1 MHVIPRV
8 FARPLRF
15 LCLLALVWSG
25 LSVAEP
31 ALARAETAG
40 RILIAFEY
48 RAPTACM
55 DEEQAFSLLHR
66 RSRRVA
72 RTSPVLAQ
80 QHLRMSVVPDAS
92 GYRGVLTV
100 TRAGQRPER
109 RRMTGGSCDEVV
121 EALALTAALSIDPDA
136 TVTLGPVEPSGAR
149 GDDADGSGEPG
160 GLGEPARTTS
170 DDEDDERRRED
181 AEDDDA
187 SSTDDDSSTRAHLQL
202 SVGPVLALARLM
214 DHTMHLGGG
223 ILFAVSGPER
233 STGLP
238 LEARVSVYGMT
249 ETASVREPTLRT
261 TFYGA
266 RLAYCPL
273 RWGGDHF
280 LLLCPV
286 SQLGLLSA
294 ESRGFAEGT
303 STTRFFATLG
313 LEAWSRARI
322 SRHLDLW
329 LSPSLEVP
337 LTRRR
342 FGVAPG
348 PEVLASTSAVAWG
361 IAAGAGWNF

>member
-1 MHVIPRV
+1 MQPAARRHRHGPESALEPTGSPDLRQRQDPVNTPRDCRRSPWDGADARRGPVYDAGRWPPLARHRRTPMHVIPRV

-136 TVTLGPVEPSGAR
+136 TVTLGPVEPSGAW
-149 GDDADGSGEPG
+149 GDD
-160 GLGEPARTTS
+160 
-170 DDEDDERRRED
+170 
-181 AEDDDA
+181 
-187 SSTDDDSSTRAHLQL
+187 
-202 SVGPVLALARLM
+202 
-214 DHTMHLGGG
+214 
-223 ILFAVSGPER
+223 
-233 STGLP
+233 
-238 LEARVSVYGMT
+238 
-249 ETASVREPTLRT
+249 
-261 TFYGA
+261 
-266 RLAYCPL
+266 
-273 RWGGDHF
+273 
-280 LLLCPV
+280 
-286 SQLGLLSA
+286 
-294 ESRGFAEGT
+294 
-303 STTRFFATLG
+303 
-313 LEAWSRARI
+313 
-322 SRHLDLW
+322 
-329 LSPSLEVP
+329 
-337 LTRRR
+337 
-342 FGVAPG
+342 
-348 PEVLASTSAVAWG
+348 
-361 IAAGAGWNF
+361 